1 MILTVTLSI
10 REKETPFTFL
20 GATGNIQGDKWEK
33 PIAYDSIAQMF
44 SHIGDDIRDVVL
56 KEQTEKQTTKL

>member
-10 REKETPFTFL
+10 REKENPFTFL
-20 GATGNIQGDKWEK
+20 SALGNVQGDKWEK
-33 PIAYDSIAQMF
+33 TVVYDSMAQMF

-56 KEQTEKQTTKL
+56 KEQIERRE

>member
-10 REKETPFTFL
+10 REKKTPFTFL
-20 GATGNIQGDKWEK
+20 GASGNVQGDKWQK
-33 PIAYDSIAQMF
+33 PVVYESMAQMF

-56 KEQTEKQTTKL
+56 KEQIERRK